1 MPDVALEMTGIR
13 AGYGGGLVL
22 QGMSLELEKGTI
34 TCIVGPNGAGKS
46 TVLRV
51 ISGLLKAASG
61 SVTLRGQELVGKSPA
76 EILRSGIAQ
85 VPQNRA
91 LFPQM
96 SIRENVLMGGYV
108 IRRDRSLLHT
118 RMAMVEDLIPLV
130 RERAHEHAG
139 NLSGG
144 QRRMVEIGRALMLD
158 PSIVLMDEPSL
169 GLDPKS
175 VAKVA
180 EVIRG
185 MAADGRTVLLV
196 EQNVRL
202 GMNLATH
209 GVVMEAGQ
217 VRLTGDAA
225 GIADNPEVASMYLGR
240 VDGH

>member
-1 MPDVALEMTGIR
+1 MPDLVLEMTDVE

-22 QGMSLELEKGTI
+22 QGISVRLDAGTI

-51 ISGLLKAASG
+51 ISGLLKASKG
-61 SVTLRGQELVGKSPA
+61 SVRVDGVELVGRSPA
-76 EILRSGIAQ
+76 DILQLGVAQ
-85 VPQNRA
+85 VPQTRA
-91 LFPQM
+91 LFPDM
-96 SIRENVLMGGYV
+96 SVHENVMLGGYV
-108 IRRDRSLLHT
+108 IRRDRTLL
-118 RMAMVEDLIPLV
+118 RKRIEMVADLVPMV
-130 RERAHEHAG
+130 KDRARERAG

-144 QRRMVEIGRALMLD
+144 QRRMVEIARALILD
-158 PSIVLMDEPSL
+158 PRIVLMDEPSL

-175 VAKVA
+175 IATVA
-180 EVIRG
+180 EVVRG

-209 GVVMEAGQ
+209 GVVMEGGQ

-225 GIADNPEVASMYLGR
+225 GIADNPEVASMYLGK
-240 VDGH
+240 VGGH

>member
-1 MPDVALEMTGIR
+1 MAEIVLTMSGVE

-22 QGMSLELEKGTI
+22 QGVDLDLEQGTI

-51 ISGLLKAASG
+51 ISGLLKPKSG
-61 SVTLRGQELVGKSPA
+61 QVRLRDSEIGGLSPA
-76 EILRSGIAQ
+76 DILRAGIAQ
-85 VPQNRA
+85 VPQSRA
-91 LFPQM
+91 LFPEM
-96 SIRENVLMGGYV
+96 TVRENILLGGYV
-108 IRRDRSLLHT
+108 IRRDKDLL
-118 RMAMVEDLIPLV
+118 RRRIAMVEELVPLV
-130 RERAHEHAG
+130 SDRANEHAG

-158 PSIVLMDEPSL
+158 PSVVLMDEPSL

-180 EVIRG
+180 EVVRT

-209 GVVMEAGQ
+209 GVVMEQGQ
-217 VRLTGDAA
+217 VRLTGDASS
-225 GIADNPEVASMYLGR
+225 IADNPEVASMYLGKA
-240 VDGH
+240 VGG

>member
-1 MPDVALEMTGIR
+1 MPDLVLEMTDVE

-22 QGMSLELEKGTI
+22 QGISLRLDGGTI

-51 ISGLLKAASG
+51 ISGLLKASKG
-61 SVTLRGQELVGKSPA
+61 SVRVEGVELVGRSPA
-76 EILRSGIAQ
+76 DILQLGVAQ
-85 VPQNRA
+85 VPQTRA
-91 LFPQM
+91 LFPDM
-96 SIRENVLMGGYV
+96 SVHENVMLGGYV
-108 IRRDRSLLHT
+108 IRRDRTLL
-118 RMAMVEDLIPLV
+118 RKRIEMVADLVPMV
-130 RERAHEHAG
+130 KDRARERAG

-144 QRRMVEIGRALMLD
+144 QRRMVEIARALILD
-158 PSIVLMDEPSL
+158 PRIVLMDEPSL

-175 VAKVA
+175 IAKVA

-209 GVVMEAGQ
+209 GVVMEGGQ
-217 VRLTGDAA
+217 VRLTGDAD
-225 GIADNPEVASMYLGR
+225 GIADNPEVASMYLGK
-240 VDGH
+240 VGGH